1 MHRWSLKNRMLLS
14 TGIVLLVFLLITA
27 TALDRAYYKSAH
39 TALEEQLLSQLY
51 LLLAAADVNEQGKLS
66 MPARLLETRFSL
78 PSSGLYA
85 HVIDHQGNVLWKSLS
100 TVSVRIPKP
109 MNLPPGEQHFH
120 QEKIATDTFYVLSYG
135 IQWSLADKS
144 VPLTFNIALDLNSF
158 NQQISDYRTTLWG
171 WLGAMAILL
180 LISLLLTLRWGLRPL
195 QQVATELSHIDQGQS
210 HKIAGLYPEE
220 IQGLTSNLNMLLEH
234 QQQQKNRY
242 RHALADLAHSLKT
255 PLAVMRGNLSTT
267 NSPQENLEQIERMD
281 KIVGYQLQR
290 ASTAGP
296 SISQQYIH
304 VLPLIEKITY
314 ALSKVYRDKNICF
327 ELNIEAETR
336 LRMDEGDFME
346 FIGNLLDNAGKWCRQ
361 HIRVSA
367 SSNETATFISIE
379 DDGPGIATEVREA
392 VLQRG
397 QRADS
402 KTPGQGIGLAV
413 VVDIISAY
421 SGNLTVDESDLG
433 GACFTIEI
441 PK

>member
-1 MHRWSLKNRMLLS
+1 MLVS
-14 TGIVLLVFLLITA
+14 AGILLLVFLLLTA

-85 HVIDHQGNVLWKSLS
+85 HIIDPQANVLWKSLS

-120 QEKIATDTFYVLSYG
+120 QETVSSDEFYVLSYG
-135 IQWSLADKS
+135 IQWSLANKS
-144 VPLTFNIALDLNSF
+144 IPLTFNIALDLNSF

-195 QQVATELSHIDQGQS
+195 QQVSTELSKIDQGQS
-210 HKIAGLYPEE
+210 SKIEGTYPQE
-220 IQGLTSNLNMLLEH
+220 IQALTSNLNMLLEH

-255 PLAVMRGNLSTT
+255 PLAVMRGNLSTK
-267 NSPQENLEQIERMD
+267 NSAQESLEQIERMD

-296 SISQQYIH
+296 SLSQHYIH
-304 VLPLIEKITY
+304 IRPLIGKICN
-314 ALSKVYRDKNICF
+314 ALGKVYRDKNIRF
-327 ELNIEAETR
+327 ELDIEAETR

-346 FIGNLLDNAGKWCRQ
+346 FMGNLLDNAGKWCQ
-361 HIRVSA
+361 QQVRVTA
-367 SSNETATFISIE
+367 DSNETEIIISIE
-379 DDGPGIATEVREA
+379 DDGPGIAADVRQA

-421 SGNLTVDESDLG
+421 SGKLTVKDSALG
-433 GACFTIEI
+433 GAYFTIEL
-441 PK
+441 PTQ